1 MNDQRL
7 PLLALCALL
16 LLGACGGAKPV
27 ASTPPAGDVPPAA
40 TTDKRAEVMR
50 LFMEATQA
58 RLSGQG
64 PKAVQLYQQCL
75 RVDPTNSASM
85 FELSKLYHQ
94 GQNMPQ
100 AVDYAKRAVAAD
112 KENIWY
118 RFLLADLYQQDQR
131 TSDAI
136 EVYRGIIQQW
146 PDRYE
151 VYFDLANSL
160 AFSGRVNEA
169 IKVYNDLEARIGLS
183 DELVMQ
189 QFGMLTSSGKF
200 EEAEQLALRAAA
212 AHPQEPQYIG
222 LLAELYDQRGDHEK
236 ALQHYLKALEL
247 DPGNSMLRIGLAE
260 HYYATGRMD
269 EAYEQLGEA
278 FLDPELDIDAKMQV
292 LIGFFEMTNS
302 EGEKPEDRPAMI
314 ARAYGLIDALE
325 KAHPESGK
333 PHTIHGD
340 FLLRDG
346 KFAQAREEFRKALET
361 EKDRFPIHM
370 QLLQLDLQL
379 GDHEALVKDAE
390 AAAALF
396 PTTPELYLYQGIG
409 HSQLKQHDQAI
420 EALITGRDLVV
431 DNPPLTAQFW
441 TSLGDAYNEAE
452 RYADSDKAYDKALAL
467 EPDNI
472 GTLNNYAYYL
482 SLRGEQLE
490 KAERMSKRSNELAP
504 GQATYQDTYAWVLF
518 RMGRHADARVWMEK
532 ALAGS
537 PQPDGV
543 LLEHYGDILFELGDA
558 SGAMEQWRKA
568 QERGGASEAIDRKI
582 NEGRRVE

>member
-1 MNDQRL
+1 
-7 PLLALCALL
+7 
-16 LLGACGGAKPV
+16 
-27 ASTPPAGDVPPAA
+27 
-40 TTDKRAEVMR
+40 
-50 LFMEATQA
+50 
-58 RLSGQG
+58 
-64 PKAVQLYQQCL
+64 
-75 RVDPTNSASM
+75 
-85 FELSKLYHQ
+85 
-94 GQNMPQ
+94 
-100 AVDYAKRAVAAD
+100 
-112 KENIWY
+112 
-118 RFLLADLYQQDQR
+118 
-131 TSDAI
+131 
-136 EVYRGIIQQW
+136 
-146 PDRYE
+146 
-151 VYFDLANSL
+151 
-160 AFSGRVNEA
+160 VNEA

-390 AAAALF
+390 AAASLF

-558 SGAMEQWRKA
+558 AGAMEQWRKA